1 MKVSKDSITI
11 PLTFN
16 SKELYIGKGSLKGDK
31 SNYKFMSLKAPEKP
45 ATTSQKYSIKEFN
58 IVNKDKAKKDIF
70 YKGRETPQDSCYI
83 LMKYNFEHHCMQLYK
98 ANKWINFIQTFNYK
112 DKRIEDIEGKKKEE
126 QKAKNKIIKDYF
138 NFEYSGDMLKEKNER
153 KNTRKKKDILA
164 NNKPGDDGGE
174 DYGEDFS
181 DGEGRKKK
189 KNKFEFEEDSHSSED
204 DPNLADDSYE
214 EEKKRRKEEEKLR
227 EEEKRIEME
236 KEKQKNE
243 KDDNNESDFDFDD
256 DDSLNE
262 QPSEIDDD
270 NDDKFL
276 DLLNKKR
283 KREKNEVEENI
294 REELNNMLI
303 KNNRMTYDE
312 IVANLIKHFTEGQ
325 VHLYIDKILDENTQ
339 KYIEKDNIYYFNL
352 KNK

>member
-1 MKVSKDSITI
+1 MKVSKDSISI

-16 SKELYIGKGSLKGDK
+16 SKDIYIGKGTLKGDK
-31 SNYKFMSLKAPEKP
+31 SNYKFTSPKTPEKTI
-45 ATTSQKYSIKEFN
+45 TTSQKYNIKEFN
-58 IVNKDKAKKDIF
+58 IINKDKAKKDIF

-98 ANKWINFIQTFNYK
+98 ANKWINFIQTFNYR
-112 DKRIEDIEGKKKEE
+112 DKKIEDIEGKKKEE

-138 NFEYSGDMLKEKNER
+138 NFEHSGEMLKDKAER

-164 NNKPGDDGGE
+164 NNKPGDNSEE

-181 DGEGRKKK
+181 DDDRKKK
-189 KNKFEFEEDSHSSED
+189 KKSKYEYEEDSHSSED

-214 EEKKRRKEEEKLR
+214 EEKRRRKEEEKLR
-227 EEEKRIEME
+227 EEEKRLEME

-243 KDDNNESDFDFDD
+243 KEDNNESDFDFD

-270 NDDKFL
+270 NNDNFL

-283 KREKNEVEENI
+283 KREVNELEENI
-294 REELNNMLI
+294 REELDNMLR

-312 IVANLIKHFTEGQ
+312 IVANLIKNFTEGQ
-325 VHLYIDKILDENTQ
+325 VHQYIDKILDENTK
-339 KYIEKDNIYYFNL
+339 KYIEKDNNIYYF
-352 KNK
+352 KK